1 MSFTAGQMLD
11 IIEAAGY
18 PTMWVSIPLEYD
30 VTTWSAM
37 LDSGERVNF
46 FETMV
51 SAPQIAVKAL
61 MVANV
66 PATPSFTIAQRFDC
80 RLVAGS
86 SPFDVLYL
94 QRCNGTQLFINS
106 YNYPI
111 IAGGVSKSSTGL
123 SVSTLYYV
131 YAYWTGTIIALEFST
146 TSYVQDAEHDHLIKT
161 GDGSRTYVGMVYMPA
176 AGIAF
181 KDNDQ
186 ERFVASYYNRI
197 NKPVEKQMEANRG
210 GVWTFPVEM
219 STSDRA
225 EFICHGDEA
234 YSFSFGATGEC
245 PTIGNRIINAIGL
258 DGTGTLIGTAMAA
271 TPVASIAQRVSGVQ
285 GYKPSPGY
293 HYITGVGGSN
303 SANQIDYYATYCR
316 IGAMLRQ

>member
-30 VTTWSAM
+30 VTTWTAM

-61 MVANV
+61 MVANA

-80 RLVAGS
+80 RLVAGIA
-86 SPFDVLYL
+86 PFDVLYL
-94 QRCNGTQLFINS
+94 QRCNGTQLFINGA
-106 YNYPI
+106 NYPI
-111 IAGGVSKSSTGL
+111 IAGGVSKSVTGL
-123 SVSTLYYV
+123 SVATLYYV

-146 TSYVQDAEHDHLIKT
+146 TPFAGDAEHDHLIKT

-176 AGIAF
+176 AGLAF

-186 ERFVASYYNRI
+186 ERFVASYFNRI
-197 NKPVEKQMEANRG
+197 NKPCQRGLTTNRTATAGPWVELNSAERI
-210 GVWTFPVEM
+210 
-219 STSDRA
+219 
-225 EFICHGDEA
+225 EFICHGEESSTVWNVA
-234 YSFSFGATGEC
+234 TASHSAAAQNVYAGLGVNGAATQLV
-245 PTIGNRIINAIGL
+245 RAVMQSSAIGGFFNISKVSAYKFTL
-258 DGTGTLIGTAMAA
+258 GYNFLTTLGGVDSGTGTYY
-271 TPVASIAQRVSGVQ
+271 S
-285 GYKPSPGY
+285 
-293 HYITGVGGSN
+293 SN
-303 SANQIDYYATYCR
+303 ESF
-316 IGAMLRQ
+316 GAMLRQ